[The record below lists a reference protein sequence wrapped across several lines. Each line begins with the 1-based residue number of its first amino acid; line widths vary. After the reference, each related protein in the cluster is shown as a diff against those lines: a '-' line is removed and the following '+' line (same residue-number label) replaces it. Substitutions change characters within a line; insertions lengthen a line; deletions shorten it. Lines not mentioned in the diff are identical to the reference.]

1 MKKKIPDIT
10 HLKRI
15 GFFAL
20 IVFAVLYMLLSPA
33 SALQNSADGI
43 RLWFHNLLPALLPFL
58 ILSGILT
65 SSGVPSAVLGLLPA
79 GTVRRLG
86 LSPDGLY
93 AFVMGLFC
101 GYPMGAKLTADLW
114 KNGKISRRE
123 AYFLLMTS
131 NNPGPVFVSGYL
143 IHQLLQA
150 DHLKA
155 AAFTLLYTSELLCCL
170 FFRMVCARFYPDSS
184 AKPSTKKEVSE
195 VPLPELL
202 DTSIMNGFETVTKL
216 GGYILLFSLFSG
228 ILEQILPPSGCV
240 GSLVMAVNELTSGSA
255 RIAKLPWEFSM
266 RFSVILGA
274 ASFGGISCIFQTSS
288 MIRGT
293 GLSLGMYALAK
304 TVNGLLT
311 FVLCRLFFL
320 FVL

>member
-1 MKKKIPDIT
+1 MKKKIPDIKY
-10 HLKRI
+10 LKRI
-15 GFFAL
+15 VFFSL
-20 IVFAVLYMLLSPA
+20 IFLTIFYMLLSPA

-43 RLWFHNLLPALLPFL
+43 RLWFHTLLPALLPFL

-65 SSGVPSAVLGLLPA
+65 SSGVPAKVFGLLP
-79 GTVRRLG
+79 GRTVNPLG
-86 LSPDGLY
+86 LSCDGMY
-93 AFVMGLFC
+93 AFALGLFC
-101 GYPMGAKLTADLW
+101 GYPMGAKLAADLW
-114 KNGKISRRE
+114 RSGRISKRE
-123 AYFLLMTS
+123 AQYLVMTA

-143 IHQLLQA
+143 LHQLLQA

-155 AAFTLLYTSELLCCL
+155 AAFTLLYTSLLLCCL
-170 FFRMVCARFYPDSS
+170 LFRPVCARLYPADASE
-184 AKPSTKKEVSE
+184 PSTKKEVSE

-216 GGYILLFSLFSG
+216 GGYILLFSLLSG
-228 ILEQILPPSGCV
+228 ILEQILPPSGCI
-240 GSLVMAVNELTSGSA
+240 GSLIMAVNELTSGSA

-274 ASFGGISCIFQTSS
+274 ASFGGISCMFQTSS

-311 FVLCRLFFL
+311 FVLCRLLFF